1 MDCVTT
7 SRLLHNCSVCS
18 ASNGETHMVGTAFYC
33 ARHCPIHQ
41 AGETLAIDEEPK
53 PQLLHL
59 VIAA

>member
-1 MDCVTT
+1 
-7 SRLLHNCSVCS
+7 
-18 ASNGETHMVGTAFYC
+18 MVGTAFYC